1 MIANKKINTFFF
13 SIVLPSILA
22 IGLFLLSI
30 FGIMLPSFEKNLM
43 DRKKEMIRELVNA
56 AWSVADDY
64 NQKYAD
70 GTLSKTEA
78 QERAARQISR
88 MRYGKENKDY
98 YWIIDMQPSMVMHP
112 YRKEL
117 VNKDLSEYKDPNGK
131 RLFVEAVKLVKNKN
145 DGFIRYMWQWKD
157 DPDRIVPKLSYVKAF
172 TPWNWVIGTGI
183 YIEDVKEEINQ
194 LEQRLIHISILITII
209 IIAILSYIIRQS
221 LRIENERKD
230 AEDKL
235 KLSRE
240 KYKTLVE
247 ASTEGT
253 LMIVDDEIIFSNI
266 KFSHLIGLDV
276 LQESK
281 LTFDDLFETK
291 WKEIDR
297 AFDDP
302 KKSVSF
308 ESRIKTGKNKGKNVV
323 LSVSKVKHGDS
334 DGYIVVV
341 KEVTPRHTI
350 EKETANLSMELE
362 TALLLMNQPVSN
374 YVRAIVKCSI
384 NSSIEQVIDLMTRKD
399 RDIVFVANGEVIVGV
414 ISESDL
420 KRRVLAKNLDLQK
433 TALEIMS
440 APVVTLS
447 EKAFSYQAVLKMKTN
462 HVSHLAITNESGNIY
477 GEITEKDLLH
487 IQTNTISTLIYEAE
501 NARDAQELKALHSK
515 LPVLVNA
522 LIESS
527 TKTRNI
533 TSIIT
538 GVADGITRRI
548 IALAIEDLGSPPC
561 DFAFMAM
568 GSEGRKE
575 QTLKTDQDNA
585 IVFADQKSGDSEHV
599 RLYFRQLGERISNDL
614 DALGYTFC
622 DGNIMAKN
630 PKWVQPLA
638 VWKGYFTKWINSS
651 DPESILDS
659 SIFFDFRCIYG
670 NDSFCSTLRQHVN
683 DNTENKPVF
692 FYNLAQSVTKFK
704 PPLNFFGNIVGEH
717 QRTDQNQID
726 IKKILFPVTGF
737 IRLYALQHKMNQTD
751 SFLRLRLLHE
761 ENIINKSLYDELLQS
776 YNFLMYQRLRFQAQ
790 DIVSGKAPSNK
801 INMQTL
807 TPIEVTT
814 LKKVLNE
821 ISNFQSKLNADYKGE
836 N

>member
-1 MIANKKINTFFF
+1 MVLNKKFNTFFF

-64 NQKYAD
+64 NRQYVD

-78 QERAARQISR
+78 QERAARQISQ

-98 YWIIDMQPSMVMHP
+98 YWIIDMQPTMIMHP
-112 YRKEL
+112 YRNEL
-117 VNKDLSEYKDPNGK
+117 VNQDLSEYKDPKGK
-131 RLFVEAVKLVKNKN
+131 KLFVEAVELVKKQD

-172 TPWNWVIGTGI
+172 QPWNWVIGTGI

-194 LEQRLIHISILITII
+194 LEKRLIHISILITVI

-235 KLSRE
+235 KLSRQ

-253 LMIVDDEIIFSNI
+253 LMIVNNEIIFSNV
-266 KFSHLIGLDV
+266 KFSHLIGFDV
-276 LQESK
+276 MQEPR
-281 LTFDDLFETK
+281 LTFSDLFEAN
-291 WKEIDR
+291 WKDIVR
-297 AFDDP
+297 TFDDP
-302 KKSVSF
+302 KKSVSL
-308 ESRIKTGKNKGKNVV
+308 ESRIKTGKNKGKDVV

-334 DGYIVVV
+334 DGYIVVI

-362 TALLLMNQPVSN
+362 TALQLMNQPVSN

-384 NSSIEQVIDLMTRKD
+384 NSSIEQVIDLITRKE
-399 RDIVFVANGEVIVGV
+399 RDIVFVAKDDVIVGI

-420 KRRVLAKNLDLQK
+420 KNRVLAKDLDLQK

-440 APVVTLS
+440 SPVITLS
-447 EKAFSYQAVLKMKTN
+447 ENSFSYQAVLKMKNN
-462 HVSHLAITNESGNIY
+462 HVSHLAITNNNGKIY
-477 GEITEKDLLH
+477 GEISEKDLLH
-487 IQTNTISTLIYEAE
+487 IQTNTISNLIYEAE
-501 NARDAQELKALHSK
+501 NAQDVRALKAIHSK

-522 LIESS
+522 LIEGS

-538 GVADGITRRI
+538 NLADGVTRRI
-548 IALAIEDLGSPPC
+548 IELAIENVGPPPC

-568 GSEGRKE
+568 GSEGRME

-585 IVFADQKSGDSEHV
+585 IVFEDQKNGDSEHAY
-599 RLYFRQLGERISNDL
+599 RYFRQLGDRISNDL
-614 DALGYTFC
+614 DAVGYAYC
-622 DGNIMAKN
+622 KGNIMAKN
-630 PKWVQPLA
+630 LKWVQPLE
-638 VWKGYFTKWINSS
+638 VWKEYFTTWINSS

-670 NDSFCSTLRQHVN
+670 NDAFCTTLRQHVN

-692 FYNLAQSVTKFK
+692 FYHLAQSVMKFK
-704 PPLNFFGNIVGEH
+704 PPLSFFGNIVGEH
-717 QRTDQNQID
+717 QHADENHID
-726 IKKILFPVTGF
+726 IKKILLPVTGF
-737 IRLYALQHKMNQTD
+737 IRIYALQNKLNETN
-751 SFLRLRLLHE
+751 SLLRLKELFE
-761 ENIINKSLYDELLQS
+761 ENIINKSMYDELLQS

-790 DIVSGKAPSNK
+790 NIVSGNTPANSISMKA
-801 INMQTL
+801 L

-836 N
+836 A

>member
-1 MIANKKINTFFF
+1 
-13 SIVLPSILA
+13 
-22 IGLFLLSI
+22 
-30 FGIMLPSFEKNLM
+30 
-43 DRKKEMIRELVNA
+43 
-56 AWSVADDY
+56 
-64 NQKYAD
+64 
-70 GTLSKTEA
+70 
-78 QERAARQISR
+78 
-88 MRYGKENKDY
+88 
-98 YWIIDMQPSMVMHP
+98 
-112 YRKEL
+112 
-117 VNKDLSEYKDPNGK
+117 
-131 RLFVEAVKLVKNKN
+131 
-145 DGFIRYMWQWKD
+145 
-157 DPDRIVPKLSYVKAF
+157 
-172 TPWNWVIGTGI
+172 TGI
-183 YIEDVKEEINQ
+183 YVEDVKEEIKQ
-194 LEQRLIHISILITII
+194 LEKRLIHISLLITII

-433 TALEIMS
+433 SALEIMS

-447 EKAFSYQAVLKMKTN
+447 EKAFSYQAVLKMKTK

-477 GEITEKDLLH
+477 GEITGKDLLH

-614 DALGYTFC
+614 DAVGYTFC

-790 DIVSGKAPSNK
+790 DIVSGKTPSNK
-801 INMQTL
+801 INIQAL

>member
-1 MIANKKINTFFF
+1 MIGNKKINTFFF

-30 FGIMLPSFEKNLM
+30 FGIILPSFEKNLM

-70 GTLSKTEA
+70 GTLSKTQA
-78 QERAARQISR
+78 QEKAARQISR

-117 VNKDLSEYKDPNGK
+117 VNKDLSDYKDPNGK
-131 RLFVEAVKLVKNKN
+131 RLFVEAADLVKQQN
-145 DGFIRYMWQWKD
+145 DGFISYMWQWKD
-157 DPDRIVPKLSYVKAF
+157 DPERIVPKLSYVKGF
-172 TPWNWVIGTGI
+172 TPWSWVIGTGI
-183 YIEDVKEEINQ
+183 YVEDVKEEINQ
-194 LEQRLIHISILITII
+194 LEQRLIHISILITLVIV
-209 IIAILSYIIRQS
+209 AILSYIIRQS
-221 LRIENERKD
+221 LRIENKRKE

-253 LMIVDDEIIFSNI
+253 LMIVDNEIIFSNI
-266 KFSHLIGLDV
+266 KFSHVIGFDI
-276 LQESK
+276 LQESG

-291 WKEIDR
+291 WKEIVR

-308 ESRIKTGKNKGKNVV
+308 ESRIKTGKNKGKEVV
-323 LSVSKVKHGDS
+323 LSVSKVKHGVS

-362 TALLLMNQPVSN
+362 NALQLMNQPVFN
-374 YVRAIVKCSI
+374 YVRGIVKCSI
-384 NSSIEQVIDLMTRKD
+384 DSSVEQVIDLMTRKEK
-399 RDIVFVANGEVIVGV
+399 DIVFVVNNDVIVGV

-420 KRRVLAKNLDLQK
+420 KNRVLAKNLELQK

-447 EKAFSYQAVLKMKTN
+447 EKALSYQAVLKMKTK
-462 HVSHLAITNESGNIY
+462 HVSHLAITNESGKIY
-477 GEITEKDLLH
+477 GELKEQDLLH
-487 IQTNTISTLIYEAE
+487 IQTNTISNLIYEAE
-501 NARDAQELKALHSK
+501 NARDVRELKAIHSK
-515 LPVLVNA
+515 LPILVNA
-522 LIESS
+522 LIEGS

-538 GVADGITRRI
+538 SLADGITRRI
-548 IALAIEDLGSPPC
+548 IALAIEDVGTPPC
-561 DFAFMAM
+561 DFAFITM
-568 GSEGRKE
+568 GSEGREE

-585 IVFADQKSGDSEHV
+585 IVFADQKNGDTEHV
-599 RLYFRQLGERISNDL
+599 HRYFRQLGEKISIDL
-614 DALGYTFC
+614 DTVGYAFC

-638 VWKGYFTKWINSS
+638 VWKEYFTTWINSS

-659 SIFFDFRCIYG
+659 SIFFDFKCIYG
-670 NDSFCSTLRQHVN
+670 NDEFCTLLRQHVN
-683 DNTENKPVF
+683 KNIDNKPVF

-704 PPLNFFGNIVGEH
+704 PPLSFFGNIVGEH
-717 QRTDQNQID
+717 QHTDENKID
-726 IKKILFPVTGF
+726 IKKVLLPVTGF
-737 IRLYALQHKMNQTD
+737 IRIYALQRQVNHTNSM
-751 SFLRLRLLHE
+751 LRLNQLHE
-761 ENIINKSLYDELLQS
+761 ENIVNKSMHDELLQS
-776 YNFLMYQRLRFQAQ
+776 YNFLMYQRLRFQAK
-790 DIVSGKAPSNK
+790 DILSGKAPTNK
-801 INMQTL
+801 VNMQAL

>member
-1 MIANKKINTFFF
+1 
-13 SIVLPSILA
+13 
-22 IGLFLLSI
+22 
-30 FGIMLPSFEKNLM
+30 
-43 DRKKEMIRELVNA
+43 MIRELVNA

-64 NQKYAD
+64 NQKYAA

-78 QERAARQISR
+78 RQKAARQISR
-88 MRYGKENKDY
+88 MRYGNENKDY

-131 RLFVEAVKLVKNKN
+131 RLFVEAVELVKKQD

-157 DPDRIVPKLSYVKAF
+157 DPNRIVPKLSYVKAF
-172 TPWNWVIGTGI
+172 EPWEWVIGTGI

-194 LEQRLIHISILITII
+194 LEKRLIHISILITVI

-235 KLSRE
+235 KLSRQ

-253 LMIVDDEIIFSNI
+253 LMIVNDEIIFSNI
-266 KFSHLIGLDV
+266 KFSHIMGFDV
-276 LQESK
+276 VQETS
-281 LTFDDLFETK
+281 LSFDDLFETS
-291 WKEIDR
+291 WKNIVR

-308 ESRIKTGKNKGKNVV
+308 ESRIKTGKNKGKDVV

-374 YVRAIVKCSI
+374 YVRGIDKCSI
-384 NSSIEQVIDLMTRKD
+384 DSSIKQVIDLMIRKD
-399 RDIVFVANGEVIVGV
+399 RDIVFVANDDVIVGV

-420 KRRVLAKNLDLQK
+420 KSRVLAKNLDLQK
-433 TALEIMS
+433 TAIEIMS

-462 HVSHLAITNESGNIY
+462 HVSHLAITNENGNVY

-487 IQTNTISTLIYEAE
+487 IQTNTISNLIYEAE
-501 NARDAQELKALHSK
+501 NARDVRELKAVHSK

-538 GVADGITRRI
+538 SLADGITRRI
-548 IALAIEDLGSPPC
+548 IALAIEDVGSPPC

-568 GSEGRKE
+568 GSEGRME

-585 IVFADQKSGDSEHV
+585 IVFEDQKNGDSEPI
-599 RLYFRQLGERISNDL
+599 RRYFQQLGERISNDL
-614 DALGYTFC
+614 DAVGYAFC

-630 PKWVQPLA
+630 PKWVQPLE
-638 VWKGYFTKWINSS
+638 VWKEYFTTWINSS

-670 NDSFCSTLRQHVN
+670 NDAFCTTLRQHVN
-683 DNTENKPVF
+683 NNTENKPVF
-692 FYNLAQSVTKFK
+692 FYHLAQSVMKFK
-704 PPLNFFGNIVGEH
+704 PPLSFFGNIVGEH
-717 QRTDQNQID
+717 QHADENHID
-726 IKKILFPVTGF
+726 IKKILLPVTGF
-737 IRLYALQHKMNQTD
+737 IRIYALQYQMNQTN
-751 SFLRLRLLHE
+751 SLLRLMQLYE
-761 ENIINKSLYDELLQS
+761 ENIINKSMYDELLQS
-776 YNFLMYQRLRFQAQ
+776 YDYLMYQRLRFQSQ
-790 DIVSGKAPSNK
+790 DIVNGRAPSNK
-801 INMQTL
+801 ISMQEL
-807 TPIEVTT
+807 TSIEVMT

-821 ISNFQSKLNADYKGE
+821 ISNVQSKLNFDFKGE
-836 N
+836 G